1 MSTSIG
7 DLLPP
12 SNMPSA
18 SDLQRYDPDRRTAE
32 AVEAILEVMLSIDS
46 KLTDIHTQITN

>member
-12 SNMPSA
+12 SNMPSTSEML

-32 AVEAILEVMLSIDS
+32 AVEAILEVMLS
-46 KLTDIHTQITN
+46 